1 MVFPLKFPYRY
12 RIIILLY
19 FLTLITYLDRVTIS
33 LVGVRIKNALHLSN
47 TQFGWVLGAFALAYA
62 LFEIPS
68 AILGDRIGQ
77 RKVFLRIVL
86 WWSLF
91 TALTGAVN
99 GLTSLI
105 IVRFFFGVGESGVY
119 PNSSG
124 TISRWCP
131 KYETTR
137 GISWLM
143 MGGNSGAGI
152 APLIVV
158 PIAVA
163 YGWRAPFFVN
173 ALTGL
178 VWVLVC
184 WLWFRNHPAEMK
196 GIPKEEKEFIESNRR
211 FIRHDQPFPGKPQ

>member
-196 GIPKEEKEFIESNRR
+196 GIP
-211 FIRHDQPFPGKPQ
+211 